1 MASVYFT
8 QKLMC
13 QMIPQ
18 LHPIYYIGNYSW
30 FFRFPNLVGFG
41 TLTPQYAAS
50 KVIDAIEKN
59 QIHLTMPRGAYL
71 STAIQQ

>member
-1 MASVYFT
+1 M
-8 QKLMC
+8 
-13 QMIPQ
+13 
-18 LHPIYYIGNYSW
+18 
-30 FFRFPNLVGFG
+30 VGFG

-71 STAIQQ
+71 STALQQ